1 MNRGLSE
8 EALAAARELFAEALR
23 QHGARAASD
32 LAADAVVVLEGLFA
46 AAAPG
51 ATSVDTHEVLAL
63 ATLLGRRLSVAG
75 ASTAALLVVADRLAE
90 ERGAVA
96 EGVLRLALVDGYV
109 EGTRE
114 RTEADV
120 EERVLR
126 TVDAHLI
133 GPQVLFVV
141 VPQLLDEARM
151 IRAID
156 AVGRTLLSRDAKACV
171 AVVAAGDGMLRDA
184 VVSGALQLL
193 EHVRMVGAK
202 VAFAV
207 AEPGL
212 RGALERRLEGS
223 ASVSGDVVAALAS
236 LELEVAPKGV
246 LRRWLSR

>member
-8 EALAAARELFAEALR
+8 EALAAARERFAVALR
-23 QHGARAASD
+23 HHGARAAAD

-51 ATSVDTHEVLAL
+51 ATDVDTHEVLAL
-63 ATLLGRRLSVAG
+63 ATLLGRRLSMAG
-75 ASTAALLVVADRLAE
+75 ASTAALLAVADRLAE
-90 ERGAVA
+90 DRGALA
-96 EGVLRLALVDGYV
+96 EDVLRLALVDGYV

-126 TVDAHLI
+126 TVDAHLL
-133 GPQVLFVV
+133 GPHVVLVV

-171 AVVAAGDGMLRDA
+171 AVVAAGDGLLRDA
-184 VVSGALQLL
+184 VLSGALQLL

-202 VAFAV
+202 VAFA
-207 AEPGL
+207 ASEPGL
-212 RGALERRLEGS
+212 RAALERRLAG
-223 ASVSGDVVAALAS
+223 AATVAADVPAALAA
-236 LELEVAPKGV
+236 LELEVAQKGV